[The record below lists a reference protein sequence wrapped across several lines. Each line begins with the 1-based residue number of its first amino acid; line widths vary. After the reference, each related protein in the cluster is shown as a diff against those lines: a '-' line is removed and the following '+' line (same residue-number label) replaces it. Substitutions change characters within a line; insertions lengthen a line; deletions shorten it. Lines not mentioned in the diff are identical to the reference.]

1 MRKPPGLINYLQGD
15 YEINCELL
23 HERKNHSV
31 NLFLGVGNCLWR
43 EIAEILEM
51 EEKPKGKLL
60 TLLKLEENYLKFL
73 TAFEMA
79 PAVTAGSSKSWISL
93 SLALHF
99 FPPPFLPLY
108 LSFLSYLVV
117 KTVT

>member
-1 MRKPPGLINYLQGD
+1 
-15 YEINCELL
+15 
-23 HERKNHSV
+23 
-31 NLFLGVGNCLWR
+31 
-43 EIAEILEM
+43 M

-79 PAVTAGSSKSWISL
+79 PAVTAGPSKSWISL
-93 SLALHF
+93 SLALYF
-99 FPPPFLPLY
+99 FPPPFLPFY